1 MRRGRASPPT
11 HSHAVA
17 QQRAD
22 CGPTPDR
29 GGYYSLFRS
38 RLPERYL
45 LKAHREG
52 MDLASLPWLSPRS
65 RPTSTGAQLGAGVLE
80 GPFRIDSAST
90 QQFRGG
96 R

>member
-1 MRRGRASPPT
+1 MLSP
-11 HSHAVA
+11 SSE
-17 QQRAD
+17 AD

-52 MDLASLPWLSPRS
+52 MDRASLPWLSPRS
-65 RPTSTGAQLGAGVLE
+65 RPTSTGTQLGAGVLE